1 MVEVKTSNL
10 GRHAIKLA
18 LAFVLAVLTLGPF
31 PASAAPPVHVHFF
44 WSEGCFHCREMAT
57 TLKRITREE
66 RAIVLHSY
74 EVTRSAG
81 NAALFDR
88 VVEGLEL
95 PPAVP
100 VVVIGD
106 AATVGHG
113 RRTEADVRRMI
124 AKCRAGPCPD
134 SVSQFLPRSEAQ
146 PPPARPPP
154 SLQIPTT
161 VDVPLFGEIR
171 TATLSLPLLTIILGA
186 IDGFNPCALWV
197 LVFLLGLL
205 LGIRDRRRMWL
216 LAGTFLLATAAV
228 YFLVLAAWLN
238 VLLIIGTLA
247 WVRIA
252 VGGIALL
259 AGGIYLRE
267 GLRGDDVCDVTRPER
282 RRLIFERLRAL
293 VRAPNLGVA
302 MAGTALLAIAV
313 NFVELLCSAGI
324 PAVYTGILAQA
335 DLPALSYYFYLAL
348 YVLVFL
354 ADDTA
359 LVVLALVTLRVAA
372 TDRGYARWI
381 RLAGGVLMLS
391 LGLILIF
398 RPAWL
403 SFAIE

>member
-1 MVEVKTSNL
+1 MAL
-10 GRHAIKLA
+10 GLSPAI
-18 LAFVLAVLTLGPF
+18 
-31 PASAAPPVHVHFF
+31 AAPPVHVHFF
-44 WSEGCFHCREMAT
+44 WSEGCFHCREMAA
-57 TLKRITREE
+57 TLKRITRED

-74 EVTRSAG
+74 EITRNKS
-81 NAALFDR
+81 NAALFEQ
-88 VVEGLEL
+88 VVEALEL

-106 AATVGHG
+106 AASVGHG
-113 RRTEADVRRMI
+113 HRTEANVRRMI

-134 SVSQFLPRSEAQ
+134 SVSPFMPRSEAR

-154 SLQIPTT
+154 TLQIPAT
-161 VDVPLFGEIR
+161 VDVPLVGEIR
-171 TATLSLPLLTIILGA
+171 TAALSLPLLTIVLGA

-216 LAGTFLLATAAV
+216 LAGTFLVATAAV

-238 VLLIIGTLA
+238 VLLIVGALA

-252 VGGIALL
+252 IGGIALF

-267 GLRGDDVCDVTRPER
+267 GLRGDKVCEVTQPER
-282 RRLIFERLRAL
+282 RQLIFERLRTL
-293 VRAPNLGVA
+293 VRAPSLIMA
-302 MAGTALLAIAV
+302 MAGTALLAVAV

-335 DLPALSYYFYLAL
+335 DLPALSHYFYLAL

-354 ADDTA
+354 ADDIV
-359 LVVLALVTLRVAA
+359 LVVLALVTLNVA
-372 TDRGYARWI
+372 TMEGSYARWV
-381 RLAGGVLMLS
+381 RLAGGILMLM

-403 SFAIE
+403 SFAVA